1 MEALPVLVLEA
12 GLAGRLVVPG
22 LEGRARLH
30 GREDVDQPGMTA
42 SERKDLLDPVLLAD
56 VMVAEEFD
64 DQPVV
69 RREFL
74 GVAADPIAERLDEIT
89 QRAAQKRL
97 S

>member
-1 MEALPVLVLEA
+1 
-12 GLAGRLVVPG
+12 
-22 LEGRARLH
+22 
-30 GREDVDQPGMTA
+30 MTA